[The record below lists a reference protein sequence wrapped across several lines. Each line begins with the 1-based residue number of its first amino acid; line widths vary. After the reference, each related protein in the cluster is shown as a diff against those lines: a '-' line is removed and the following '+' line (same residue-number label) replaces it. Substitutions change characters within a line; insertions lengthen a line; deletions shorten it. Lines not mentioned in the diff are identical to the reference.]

1 MMKDVISFTADEI
14 LSIPTDAPEKIFSG
28 DADKAK
34 QEYKRLVSKWHP
46 DQNANV
52 DDDVIAHVN
61 VLYDLAKLRLA
72 LGDWVTPGLLSIKSE
87 SGKTY
92 ELKYRSKR
100 DFELGEIFIGN
111 KIIAYSFYKENE
123 DLFKIGVDHLRNVKF
138 ADSKMETEFKKLFP
152 KLIETVSTSDRVV
165 AIFSKT
171 ADQLFLSDVLDHFN
185 GKIDPKHVAW
195 IISRL
200 YNLVCF
206 MKYSGLVFS
215 GLTLDACLI
224 SPEFHTVSLP
234 GGWWYTTRKGTKLTA
249 LPINAVNFGPDDML
263 DSELSDPRVDLEMI
277 KAIGRELLGDINGSK
292 LLMDKSIPA
301 PMLTGLRQAAGDDA
315 FKEYDM
321 WQNKV
326 LIDSFGPRRFT
337 ELKLTAD
344 DLYGDD

>member
-234 GGWWYTTRKGTKLTA
+234 GGWWYTTRKG
-249 LPINAVNFGPDDML
+249 
-263 DSELSDPRVDLEMI
+263 
-277 KAIGRELLGDINGSK
+277 IGRELLGDINGSK

-301 PMLTGLRQAAGDDA
+301 PMLTWLRQAAGDDA